1 MWKKIKLYRK
11 QILALN
17 WPLIID
23 LFCFRSTMSETECEY
38 WQIRRGMEHVAV
50 LMREFLQDSSRNTVV
65 PSFHTERLLTVSF
78 LPTIPV

>member
-1 MWKKIKLYRK
+1 
-11 QILALN
+11 
-17 WPLIID
+17 
-23 LFCFRSTMSETECEY
+23 MSETECEY

>member
-1 MWKKIKLYRK
+1 MWKGIKLYQK

-17 WPLIID
+17 WLMIID

-50 LMREFLQDSSRNTVV
+50 LMREFSSRNTVV

>member
-17 WPLIID
+17 WLMIID

-38 WQIRRGMEHVAV
+38 WQKGHGARGILDEGVLARLQKEHS
-50 LMREFLQDSSRNTVV
+50 L
-65 PSFHTERLLTVSF
+65 PSFHAR
-78 LPTIPV
+78 